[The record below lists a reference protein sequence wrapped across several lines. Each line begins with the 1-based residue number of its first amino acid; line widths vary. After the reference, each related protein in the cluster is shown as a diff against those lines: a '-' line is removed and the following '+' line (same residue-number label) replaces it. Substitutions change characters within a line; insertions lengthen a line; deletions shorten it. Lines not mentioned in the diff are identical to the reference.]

1 MGRDIVV
8 RVLGPVRLRAGEAW
22 QVPASPQLRL
32 VLGLM
37 TLRIGQV
44 VPVAE
49 LVDAIWEDEPPRS
62 ARASLQALMTR
73 LRQLLKQLPG
83 ASLTRIGDGYLLEF
97 DQDLVDAERSRSL
110 GRAARAAD
118 GAAAIP
124 LFDAALAL
132 WNGPAL
138 ADAPDTERVTAI
150 RYGLAE
156 ERLSM
161 LQDRLA
167 CMLARGRERE
177 AAAELPAALARHPL
191 NERLAGMLMATW
203 YRSGQRAEA
212 LAVFRQIRGRLV
224 AELGVEPGAELQLL
238 HQRILAGDVGLADGH
253 QPAAIDGHGPAD
265 VDGYQAV
272 VFDGQQPAA
281 LDGRVL
287 APANGHQA
295 GSSGHG
301 PGAVPAT
308 EQPRPADGQE
318 HVGTLTVLPVRP
330 WPVPRQLPAAPAQFI
345 DRAAEQARLD
355 ELIGQSAEPAG
366 EAQVRAVVGSP
377 GVGKSALATVW
388 AHRAAGHFPD
398 GQLYVNLKG
407 FGPAARPVLP
417 AQAVRGFLQ
426 ALGVPSAEIPE
437 TPDAQAALYRS
448 VLAGKRVLV
457 VLDNARDADQ
467 VRPLLPG
474 SSRCAVLITSRVRLD
489 GLVATVGARILTL
502 DVMSEAESRE
512 LIVRRLGAARAQAEP
527 EAVADL
533 ARLCAGLPLG
543 LAIVAARAAARPG
556 FRLAALSAELAGG
569 DGRRL
574 DALETADTT
583 SSVREVFSWSYRQL
597 SRPAARVFR
606 LLGLHPGPDITV
618 AAAASLG
625 GTGRPQARRVLAEL
639 AGAHLL
645 TEHVP
650 GRFTGHDLL
659 RAYAAE
665 LAAEAEAEAD
675 RDLARRRLGD
685 HYLHTAAAAGRRL
698 CPARPPLGL
707 GDPQPGA
714 VPEKFASYAEA
725 LAWFSA
731 EHQVLLAV
739 ADAAAATH
747 GDARAWQLPALLT
760 DYLNREGHWH
770 DLAALGRAAL
780 AAAEQAGDGL
790 GRAHAHASI
799 GVANLRVGCYRTA
812 RSHLLRASS
821 LFREEGATAWQARN
835 HLTVGVLFG
844 RQGRHDKAR
853 RQAERALS
861 LYQDL
866 GYRAGEAH
874 ALENLGWHLAN
885 LGAATAAVDHCRR
898 ALDLNREVG
907 NPIGEAH
914 AWDHLGFAMH
924 LVGDDDEAIAC
935 YRRALKLL
943 REVRDRAEQ
952 GGVLARL
959 GDIYSSVGNK
969 AMAKAVWRRALA
981 ILEELHDLGAD
992 EVRSRLGVAPGSA
1005 VPSVC

>member
-1 MGRDIVV
+1 M
-8 RVLGPVRLRAGEAW
+8 
-22 QVPASPQLRL
+22 
-32 VLGLM
+32 
-37 TLRIGQV
+37 
-44 VPVAE
+44 
-49 LVDAIWEDEPPRS
+49 
-62 ARASLQALMTR
+62 
-73 LRQLLKQLPG
+73 
-83 ASLTRIGDGYLLEF
+83 
-97 DQDLVDAERSRSL
+97 
-110 GRAARAAD
+110 
-118 GAAAIP
+118 
-124 LFDAALAL
+124 
-132 WNGPAL
+132 
-138 ADAPDTERVTAI
+138 
-150 RYGLAE
+150 
-156 ERLSM
+156 
-161 LQDRLA
+161 
-167 CMLARGRERE
+167 
-177 AAAELPAALARHPL
+177 
-191 NERLAGMLMATW
+191 
-203 YRSGQRAEA
+203 
-212 LAVFRQIRGRLV
+212 
-224 AELGVEPGAELQLL
+224 
-238 HQRILAGDVGLADGH
+238 
-253 QPAAIDGHGPAD
+253 
-265 VDGYQAV
+265 
-272 VFDGQQPAA
+272 
-281 LDGRVL
+281 
-287 APANGHQA
+287 
-295 GSSGHG
+295 
-301 PGAVPAT
+301 
-308 EQPRPADGQE
+308 
-318 HVGTLTVLPVRP
+318 
-330 WPVPRQLPAAPAQFI
+330 PRQLPATPAQFI
-345 DRAAEQARLD
+345 DRAAELAKLD
-355 ELIGQSAEPAG
+355 DLTAQTAEPDG
-366 EAQVRAVVGSP
+366 EAQVRAVVGLP

-407 FGPAARPVLP
+407 FGPAGRPVLSE
-417 AQAVRGFLQ
+417 QAIRGFLQ

-437 TPDAQAALYRS
+437 SPDAQAALYRS

-474 SSRCAVLITSRVRLD
+474 SGRCAVVVTSRDRLD

-512 LIVRRLGAARAQAEP
+512 LIVRRLGAARAKAEP

-556 FRLAALSAELAGG
+556 FRLAALSAELGGG
-569 DGRRL
+569 DARL

-597 SRPAARVFR
+597 SQPAALMFR

-625 GTGRPQARRVLAEL
+625 GTGRTQARRALAEL
-639 AGAHLL
+639 TGAHLL

-665 LAAEAEAEAD
+665 LTAEGESQAD

-698 CPARPPLGL
+698 CPARPTVVLGAA
-707 GDPQPGA
+707 QPGT

-725 LAWFSA
+725 LGWFSA

-739 ADAAAATH
+739 ADAAAAAG
-747 GDARAWQLPALLT
+747 GDASAWQLPALLT
-760 DYLNREGHWH
+760 DYLNLEGHWH
-770 DLAALGRAAL
+770 DLAALGQAAL

-799 GVANLRVGCYRTA
+799 GVANLRVGCYGTA

-821 LFREEGATAWQARN
+821 LFRAAGATAWQARN
-835 HLTVGVLFG
+835 HLTVGVLFD
-844 RQGRHDKAR
+844 RQGRYDKAR

-874 ALENLGWHLAN
+874 ALMNLGWHLAN
-885 LGAATAAVDHCRR
+885 LGDGPAALAHSRR

-907 NPIGEAH
+907 NPVGEAY
-914 AWDHLGFAMH
+914 AWDNLGYAMH
-924 LVGDDDEAIAC
+924 LLGDDAEAIAC
-935 YRRALKLL
+935 YRRALKVL
-943 REVRDRAEQ
+943 REVRDRAAQ
-952 GGVLARL
+952 GEVLARL
-959 GDIYSSVGNK
+959 GDIYSAVGNN

-992 EVRSRLGVAPGSA
+992 EVRSRLGVAPGPA

>member
-1 MGRDIVV
+1 M
-8 RVLGPVRLRAGEAW
+8 
-22 QVPASPQLRL
+22 PASFP
-32 VLGLM
+32 
-37 TLRIGQV
+37 
-44 VPVAE
+44 
-49 LVDAIWEDEPPRS
+49 
-62 ARASLQALMTR
+62 
-73 LRQLLKQLPG
+73 
-83 ASLTRIGDGYLLEF
+83 
-97 DQDLVDAERSRSL
+97 
-110 GRAARAAD
+110 
-118 GAAAIP
+118 
-124 LFDAALAL
+124 
-132 WNGPAL
+132 
-138 ADAPDTERVTAI
+138 
-150 RYGLAE
+150 
-156 ERLSM
+156 
-161 LQDRLA
+161 
-167 CMLARGRERE
+167 
-177 AAAELPAALARHPL
+177 
-191 NERLAGMLMATW
+191 
-203 YRSGQRAEA
+203 
-212 LAVFRQIRGRLV
+212 
-224 AELGVEPGAELQLL
+224 
-238 HQRILAGDVGLADGH
+238 
-253 QPAAIDGHGPAD
+253 
-265 VDGYQAV
+265 
-272 VFDGQQPAA
+272 
-281 LDGRVL
+281 
-287 APANGHQA
+287 
-295 GSSGHG
+295 
-301 PGAVPAT
+301 
-308 EQPRPADGQE
+308 PRPADGQE
-318 HVGTLTVLPVRP
+318 PAGGQEYGRTFPVLPVRP
-330 WPVPRQLPAAPAQFI
+330 WLVPRQLPAAPAQFI
-345 DRAAEQARLD
+345 DRAAELARLD
-355 ELIGQSAEPAG
+355 ELIGQTAEPTG
-366 EAQVRAVVGSP
+366 EARVRAVVGSP

-417 AQAVRGFLQ
+417 EQAIRGFLQ

-437 TPDAQAALYRS
+437 SPDAQAALYRS
-448 VLAGKRVLV
+448 VLARKQVLV

-474 SSRCAVLITSRVRLD
+474 SSRCAVLITSRARLD

-502 DVMSEAESRE
+502 DVMSEAEARE
-512 LIVRRLGAARAQAEP
+512 LIVRRLGATRAQAEP

-533 ARLCAGLPLG
+533 VRLCAGLPLG

-569 DGRRL
+569 DARLAGGDARL

-597 SRPAARVFR
+597 SLPAARTFR

-625 GTGRPQARRVLAEL
+625 GTGRTQARRALAEL
-639 AGAHLL
+639 TGAHLL

-665 LAAEAEAEAD
+665 LAAEGETEAD
-675 RDLARRRLGD
+675 RDLTRRRLAD

-698 CPARPPLGL
+698 CPARPAVALGA
-707 GDPQPGA
+707 PQPGT

-725 LAWFSA
+725 LGWFSA

-739 ADAAAATH
+739 ADAAAAT
-747 GDARAWQLPALLT
+747 GDDASAWQLPALLT

-799 GVANLRVGCYRTA
+799 GVANLRVGCYGTA

-821 LFREEGATAWQARN
+821 LFREAGATAWQARN
-835 HLTVGVLFG
+835 HLTVGVLFD

-874 ALENLGWHLAN
+874 ALENLGWHLAM
-885 LGAATAAVDHCRR
+885 LGSGQAAVAHCRR
-898 ALDLNREVG
+898 ALDLHREVG
-907 NPIGEAH
+907 NLVGEAH
-914 AWDHLGFAMH
+914 AWDHLGYAMH
-924 LVGDDDEAIAC
+924 LVGDDAEAIAC

-981 ILEELHDLGAD
+981 ILEELHDLGAE
-992 EVRSRLGVAPGSA
+992 EVRSRLGVAPGAA